1 MTKKFI
7 LLVLFTVM
15 FASIATAIIMEDRPV
30 FLNGKPFGKAVT
42 INGKLAMSVQEF
54 ARGAGVTG
62 NTFDQSFTLNG
73 STLTAK
79 VKTHNMPIVHT
90 VDKASPMLAQ
100 PGSGGGAGSPVFGVR
115 KAGVI
120 STHVF
125 MSNGK
130 AFIWFKDVATALGVA
145 NWTGPVTSSGPIN
158 LNVALNGDGIV
169 GVQQ

>member
-1 MTKKFI
+1 MKRI
-7 LLVLFTVM
+7 HAVALCVVAL
-15 FASIATAIIMEDRPV
+15 ASIASAAIVEEHPV
-30 FLNGKPFGKAVT
+30 FLNGKPFARAVMV
-42 INGKLAMSVQEF
+42 NGKLAMSVQEF

-73 STLTAK
+73 NTLTAK
-79 VKTHNMPIVHT
+79 VKPPDMPIVHK

-100 PGSGGGAGSPVFGVR
+100 HGSGGGAGSPVFGVR

-125 MSNGK
+125 TINGK

-158 LNVALNGDGIV
+158 LNVAVNGDGIV

>member
-1 MTKKFI
+1 MKRI
-7 LLVLFTVM
+7 LAVALCVVAL
-15 FASIATAIIMEDRPV
+15 ASIASAVIVEEHPV
-30 FLNGKPFGKAVT
+30 FLNGKPFARAVMV
-42 INGKLAMSVQEF
+42 NGKLAMSVQEF

-73 STLTAK
+73 NTLTAK
-79 VKTHNMPIVHT
+79 VKPHDLVIVHK
-90 VDKASPMLAQ
+90 VDKSSPVLMQ
-100 PGSGGGAGSPVFGVR
+100 SSGGGAGSPVFGVR

-125 MSNGK
+125 TINGK

-158 LNVALNGDGIV
+158 LNVAVNGDGIV